1 MGIHPLFFAL
11 FSHFLCIFLVFSLYF
26 LCFFLVFFLFFSC
39 MVREQA
45 RRYNGR

>member
-1 MGIHPLFFAL
+1 MGIHPLFFVL
-11 FSHFLCIFLVFSLYF
+11 SRTSFVFSLFF

-45 RRYNGR
+45 SRYNGM